1 MGWRHALVVIAHPD
15 DESFGLGAV
24 LAGLVAQGCTV
35 SVLCFTHGEAS
46 TLGAAVGLA
55 TIRADELRAA
65 ATELGVSDVTLLS
78 YPDGALASVQASQL
92 DQHIRDHS
100 DGIDLLVAFEPSGV
114 TGHPDHRAASEA
126 AVRVASTA
134 GLAVLEWGLP
144 PDVADALR
152 AEFGVAFEAL
162 DSPESDMITVDR
174 AVQGRAI
181 ARHATQANANP
192 VLVRRLELQGTRENI
207 RITRADPRDTE
218 PTHTPLGI
226 RLRASS
232 STEDPET

>member
-1 MGWRHALVVIAHPD
+1 MTTAPINPLIGWRHALVVIAHPD

-35 SVLCFTHGEAS
+35 SVLCFTNGEAS

-55 TIRADELRAA
+55 TIRAAELRAA
-65 ATELGVSDVTLLS
+65 ATELGVSDVALLS

-92 DQHIRDHS
+92 DQHIRDHF
-100 DGIDLLVAFEPSGV
+100 DGIDLVVAFEPSGV

-144 PDVADALR
+144 SDVADALC
-152 AEFGVAFEAL
+152 AEFGVAFGAL
-162 DSPESDMITVDR
+162 DSPESETITVDR
-174 AVQGRAI
+174 AVQWRAI
-181 ARHATQANANP
+181 ARHATQATANP

-207 RITRADPRDTE
+207 RITRA
-218 PTHTPLGI
+218 G
-226 RLRASS
+226 SS
-232 STEDPET
+232 